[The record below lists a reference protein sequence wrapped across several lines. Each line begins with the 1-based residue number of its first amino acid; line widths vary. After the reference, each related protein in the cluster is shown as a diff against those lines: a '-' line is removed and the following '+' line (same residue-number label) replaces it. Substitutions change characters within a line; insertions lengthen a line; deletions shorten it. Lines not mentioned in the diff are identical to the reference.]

1 MDTEVTT
8 KMNIKLAQR
17 HLFNGCKPMIK
28 LGEDWVQWDECDLS
42 DCPPYREKGS
52 MNAHGKF
59 PKYIYEDLP
68 TTFKDTS
75 GKEYLIDDIIAYKDS
90 TC

>member
-1 MDTEVTT
+1 MD
-8 KMNIKLAQR
+8 IKLAQR

-52 MNAHGKF
+52 LNAHGKF
-59 PKYIYEDLP
+59 PKYNYEDLP
-68 TTFKDTS
+68 TTFKDTD
-75 GKEYLIDDIIAYKDS
+75 GNEHNITDIIAYKS
-90 TC
+90 SVW